1 MNRLKRIVLRIW
13 QVARD
18 HPIALITWVTI
29 LVGWEIAAHIVP
41 ESTIEQAPLVP
52 SWEYVF
58 NNSLLALSGGWTRDF
73 WAPVPQTG
81 GEATYFGAFLALADH
96 TQATVVR
103 LVFGLFF
110 GVIAGV
116 ATGLAVSYF
125 AWLRVMAWAPLN
137 LLRMFPLLAA
147 IPLFQFWLGGTLTGT
162 TVFIGFGVWVL
173 LVVATIN
180 SVANVPDRYIESA
193 RTLGASRFRT
203 YRSIVVPASIPEL
216 RIGLMLAAG
225 LSWSLT
231 VGAEYIG
238 ATKGLGNILAVAE
251 FTTNT
256 GRMMIIAVVISVAA
270 LSTFFILNSMFNRLV
285 QWMPKAPASARFDR
299 VTPAAGSLGGAL
311 NE

>member
-1 MNRLKRIVLRIW
+1 LNRLQRIVLRVW
-13 QVARD
+13 QAARD
-18 HPIALITWVTI
+18 HPIAVITWVII
-29 LVGWEIAAHIVP
+29 LVGWEVAAHIVP

-58 NNSLLALSGGWTRDF
+58 NDSLKALSGGWTHDF

-81 GEATYFGAFLALADH
+81 GESTYLGAFLALADH

-103 LVFGLFF
+103 LGVGLFF
-110 GVIAGV
+110 GVTTGV

-125 AWLRVMAWAPLN
+125 AWLRMMAWAPLN

-147 IPLFQFWLGGTLTGT
+147 IPLFQFWLGGTLKGT

-180 SVANVPDRYIESA
+180 AVSNVPDRYIESA
-193 RTLGASRFRT
+193 RTLGASRFHT
-203 YRSIVVPASIPEL
+203 YRSIVIPAAIPEL
-216 RIGLMLAAG
+216 RTGLLLSAG
-225 LSWSLT
+225 LSWSLA

-238 ATKGLGNILAVAE
+238 ATNGLGNILSVAE

-256 GRMMIIAVVISVAA
+256 GRMMIIAVMISVAS
-270 LSTFFILNSMFNRLV
+270 LSSFFILNSLFNRLV
-285 QWMPKAPASARFDR
+285 RWMPKAPASVRLNR
-299 VTPAAGSLGGAL
+299 VTTTARSLGGAP

>member
-13 QVARD
+13 KAARD
-18 HPIALITWVTI
+18 HPIAVITWVII
-29 LVGWEIAAHIVP
+29 LGGWEVAAHLVP

-58 NNSLLALSGGWTRDF
+58 TNSLPALSGGWTHDF
-73 WAPVPQTG
+73 WAPVPRTG
-81 GEATYFGAFLALADH
+81 GEETYLGAFLALADH
-96 TQATVVR
+96 TQATIKR

-110 GVIAGV
+110 GFTAGV

-125 AWLRVMAWAPLN
+125 AWLRQMAWAPLN

-147 IPLFQFWLGGTLTGT
+147 IPLFQFWLGGTLKGT

-173 LVVATIN
+173 LVVSTIN
-180 SVANVPDRYIESA
+180 SVSNVPDRYIESA

-203 YRSIVVPASIPEL
+203 YRSIVVPAAIPEL
-216 RIGLMLAAG
+216 RTGLLLSAG
-225 LSWSLT
+225 LSWSLA

-238 ATKGLGNILAVAE
+238 ATNGLGNILAVAE

-256 GRMMIIAVVISVAA
+256 GRMMIIAVVISIAA
-270 LSTFFILNSMFNRLV
+270 LTTFFVLNSLFNRLV
-285 QWMPKAPASARFDR
+285 RWMPQAPTSVRLTR
-299 VTPAAGSLGGAL
+299 VAAAGSLGGVL
-311 NE
+311 KE